1 MLRMSPRSPVDP
13 GQIGDRRGAQ
23 TDFVYKH
30 ILIPT
35 DGSELAERAVAAG
48 IAFAKSVNARVTAF
62 TALEEYRVPGEAEL
76 IARHGKSLAQHAA
89 EAKQKAEA
97 ILGPV
102 RERAAAA
109 GVACDTC
116 HALSDRPYEA
126 IVQAADKQGC
136 DLIFMASHGRRGI
149 RALVYGSQ
157 AQGVLTHSKIP
168 TLVYR

>member
-1 MLRMSPRSPVDP
+1 MSPRSPVDP
-13 GQIGDRRGAQ
+13 RQIGDRRGAQ

-48 IAFAKSVNARVTAF
+48 IAFAKSVNARITAF

>member
-1 MLRMSPRSPVDP
+1 M
-13 GQIGDRRGAQ
+13 
-23 TDFVYKH
+23 YKH

-35 DGSELAERAVAAG
+35 DGSELAGHAVAAG

-62 TALEEYRVPGEAEL
+62 IALEEYRVPSEAAVMAHH
-76 IARHGKSLAQHAA
+76 IKSVEQHDA
-89 EAKQKAEA
+89 EAAGKAEA

-109 GVACDTC
+109 GVACDSC
-116 HALSDRPYEA
+116 HALSDRPYAA
-126 IVQAADKQGC
+126 IIAAADEHGC
-136 DLIFMASHGRRGI
+136 DLIFMASHGRRGL

-157 AQGVLTHSKIP
+157 AQGVLTHSTIP

>member
-1 MLRMSPRSPVDP
+1 M
-13 GQIGDRRGAQ
+13 
-23 TDFVYKH
+23 YKH

-62 TALEEYRVPGEAEL
+62 TAFEEYQVPGQSEIMAH
-76 IARHGKSLAQHAA
+76 HGKSIAQHAQ
-89 EAKQKAEA
+89 EAQGKAEA
-97 ILGPV
+97 ILRPV

-109 GVACDTC
+109 GVACETC

-126 IVQAADKQGC
+126 IVQAADSHGC
-136 DLIFMASHGRRGI
+136 DLIFMASHGRRGL

>member
-1 MLRMSPRSPVDP
+1 MSPRSAVDA

-23 TDFVYKH
+23 TGLVYKH
-30 ILIPT
+30 IRIPT
-35 DGSELAERAVAAG
+35 DGSELAQRAVAAG

-62 TALEEYRVPGEAEL
+62 TAVEEYHVPSEAEL
-76 IARHGKSLAQHAA
+76 MARHAKSLDQHTA
-89 EAKQKAEA
+89 EAKRKAEA

>member
-1 MLRMSPRSPVDP
+1 M
-13 GQIGDRRGAQ
+13 
-23 TDFVYKH
+23 YKH
-30 ILIPT
+30 IFIPT

-62 TALEEYRVPGEAEL
+62 TALEEYRVPGQAE
-76 IARHGKSLAQHAA
+76 IMAHHGKSMAQHAA
-89 EAKQKAEA
+89 EAGVKAEA
-97 ILGPV
+97 ILRPA

-109 GVACDTC
+109 GVACETC

-126 IVQAADKQGC
+126 IIQAADSHGC
-136 DLIFMASHGRRGI
+136 DLIFMASHGRRGL

-168 TLVYR
+168 MLVYR

>member
-1 MLRMSPRSPVDP
+1 M
-13 GQIGDRRGAQ
+13 
-23 TDFVYKH
+23 YKH

-62 TALEEYRVPGEAEL
+62 TALEEYHVPSEVEL
-76 IARHGKSLAQHAA
+76 MAHRAKRPDQHAA
-89 EAKQKAEA
+89 EAKQTAEA

-102 RERAAAA
+102 RERAANS

-126 IVQAADKQGC
+126 IIQAADSHHC

>member
-1 MLRMSPRSPVDP
+1 M
-13 GQIGDRRGAQ
+13 
-23 TDFVYKH
+23 YKH

-48 IAFAKSVNARVTAF
+48 IAFAKSVNARLTVF
-62 TALEEYRVPGEAEL
+62 TAVEEYRVPGQSE
-76 IARHGKSLAQHAA
+76 IMARHAQSIDQHAA
-89 EAKQKAEA
+89 EAEGKAEA
-97 ILGPV
+97 ILRPA

-109 GVACDTC
+109 GVACETC
-116 HALSDRPYEA
+116 HALSDHPYEA
-126 IVQAADKQGC
+126 IIQAADSRGC
-136 DLIFMASHGRRGI
+136 DLIFMASHGRRGL

>member
-1 MLRMSPRSPVDP
+1 M
-13 GQIGDRRGAQ
+13 
-23 TDFVYKH
+23 YKH

-35 DGSELAERAVAAG
+35 DGSEVAERAVAAG

-62 TALEEYRVPGEAEL
+62 TALEEYQVPGEAEL
-76 IARHGKSLAQHAA
+76 MARQARSLDQHIA

-109 GVACDTC
+109 GVACNTC
-116 HALSDRPYEA
+116 DALSDRPYEA
-126 IVQAADKQGC
+126 IIQAADSHGC

-149 RALVYGSQ
+149 RALIYGSQ

>member
-1 MLRMSPRSPVDP
+1 M
-13 GQIGDRRGAQ
+13 
-23 TDFVYKH
+23 YKH

-35 DGSELAERAVAAG
+35 DGSEVAERAVTAG
-48 IAFAKSVNARVTAF
+48 IAFAKSVNASITAF
-62 TALEEYRVPGEAEL
+62 TALEEYQVPSEAEL
-76 IARHGKSLAQHAA
+76 MSRHAKSPDQHAA

-116 HALSDRPYEA
+116 HALSDRPYQA
-126 IVQAADKQGC
+126 IIQTADSHSC

-149 RALVYGSQ
+149 RALIHGSQ